1 MKFDW
6 LHRWENDW
14 MTDRRGWGWGVVAKF
29 RFAAAGNVLV
39 GPGKLTIKLQIALSC
54 SLFIYLYHFV
64 HFLRVGRNETS
75 IQLGRPKLLSS
86 LSPPTPLYLCLAL
99 AVCVCAIGLVWVC
112 DCLSFLACY
121 PWLMFSIKFP
131 YNFHDMMN
139 YLRLGQDST

>member
-1 MKFDW
+1 
-6 LHRWENDW
+6 

-86 LSPPTPLYLCLAL
+86 LSPPTPLSPSLSLSRSGCL
-99 AVCVCAIGLVWVC
+99 
-112 DCLSFLACY
+112 
-121 PWLMFSIKFP
+121 
-131 YNFHDMMN
+131 
-139 YLRLGQDST
+139 